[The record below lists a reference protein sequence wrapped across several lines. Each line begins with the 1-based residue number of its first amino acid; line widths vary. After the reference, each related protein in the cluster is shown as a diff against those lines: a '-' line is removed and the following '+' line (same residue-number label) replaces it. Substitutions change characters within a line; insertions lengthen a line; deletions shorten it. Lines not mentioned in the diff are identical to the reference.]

1 VRKTST
7 YARKRAHSN
16 HHGYSYSD
24 TLGSMRLLRELE
36 RFTPAQ
42 LNSLTLPPRM
52 AYHAIST
59 GQARPGDFD
68 TLAEVVNVTLIR
80 AERIEL
86 VGYGRPDATPEEL
99 AEERATGAK
108 AVALCCEAQD
118 ALMHM
123 RQRFER
129 CGRWG
134 VDAQARGCIPAA
146 LDLHEQILTG
156 STRRQMKLALLE
168 VLKRCRHGQVCRI
181 EPVDAASAA
190 GGAA

>member
-42 LNSLTLPPRM
+42 LNSLTLPPSM
-52 AYHAIST
+52 AYQAIST

-123 RQRFER
+123 RQRFDGQAGPKVRAANANVNHIRHASPLRAE
-129 CGRWG
+129 GLDAGPYGGNGWHHVFA
-134 VDAQARGCIPAA
+134 VD
-146 LDLHEQILTG
+146 
-156 STRRQMKLALLE
+156 
-168 VLKRCRHGQVCRI
+168 
-181 EPVDAASAA
+181 
-190 GGAA
+190 